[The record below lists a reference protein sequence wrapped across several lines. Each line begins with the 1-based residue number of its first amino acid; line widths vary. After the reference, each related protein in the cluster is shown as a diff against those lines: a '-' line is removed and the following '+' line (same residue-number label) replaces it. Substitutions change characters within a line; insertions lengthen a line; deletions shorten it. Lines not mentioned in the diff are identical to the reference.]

1 MPDVRSLRPHRA
13 PRTTG
18 AAATLLAAALLLTGL
33 GACGGPTPP
42 PSNVSTDPARA
53 VSAEVGRDGGELE
66 TTAADG
72 TRYHL
77 EVPPGALLARTTLT
91 MAPVTGIADFPAAA
105 GVAAGVDLGPDGLTL
120 FVPAILTVEPN
131 AGVDGLVGFAYVGD
145 GEGLHLQPSFA
156 NGGAATFRLSSFSG
170 YGLGAFTLAEIQ
182 SLPVPSDVGAAA
194 RQALALLVA
203 SGDDLD
209 AEVIELILLV
219 WYVDG
224 LAPLLALAEV
234 DPGTNDADYLRAET
248 EYLQWVDAVMTFDIF
263 FTPPVLRDLL
273 ASERD
278 AAISSLAAALRRGFE
293 VHNDACL
300 ATADAGT
307 ALGHAY
313 QAARFARAATSLG
326 LDDPALFLD
335 RDYLWSLYCLTV
347 EIDEV
352 DFPDTL
358 RPGDTGVLDLRGGYR
373 LGGGPLRTDP
383 PLRYRIEFEGGVGF
397 ADLTGYAN
405 ASGAY
410 LVDVTWPALA
420 DTLTLDVDAC
430 FDWEGGLVL
439 SDADVCAETTIE
451 RTPSEEEEGEPSITV
466 FADAR
471 VVAEAYLNVSSDPPQ
486 RPYYVLDQDYAPL
499 SPPNPG
505 SFDIDLSVSGSG
517 GAAGAVGS
525 SQATVVGDAGLVV
538 GAGGAT
544 FTMSVEV
551 FARGSMSSTPA
562 SDEAVVVGWGSA
574 SGGMTVV
581 VEGTSASY
589 TLNVAITYD
598 APLAPSSE
606 GAYVA
611 LDGLVDRDDI
621 RSSTVVVESGILP
634 PGTYSFGAG
643 LVAEAGF
650 YANPALEYG
659 DLFDFPEELNA
670 TLEVTF
676 SVSQ

>member
-1 MPDVRSLRPHRA
+1 MSDVRSPRPPRA
-13 PRTTG
+13 PR
-18 AAATLLAAALLLTGL
+18 AHRAIATLLAAALVLAWIS
-33 GACGGPTPP
+33 ACGGATPP
-42 PSNVSTDPARA
+42 PSNVSTDASRA
-53 VSAEVGRDGGELE
+53 VSAEIGLDGGELE

-72 TRYHL
+72 TRYRL

-131 AGVDGLVGFAYVGD
+131 AGVDGLFGFAYVGD

-182 SLPVPSDVGAAA
+182 SLPVPSDAGAAA

-209 AEVIELILLV
+209 AETIALILLV
-219 WYVDG
+219 WYADG
-224 LAPLLALAEV
+224 LAPLLTLAEV

-248 EYLQWVDAVMTFDIF
+248 EYLQWVDAVMSFDIF

-335 RDYLWSLYCLTV
+335 RDYLWSLYCLSV
-347 EIDEV
+347 EIDEA

-358 RPGDTGVLDLRGGYR
+358 RPGDTGVLELRGGYR
-373 LGGGPLRTDP
+373 LGDGPLRTDP
-383 PLRYRIEFEGGVGF
+383 PLRYRVAFEGGGGF

-410 LVDVTWPALA
+410 VVDVTWPALA

-439 SDADVCAETTIE
+439 SGADVCDETTIE
-451 RTPSEEEEGEPSITV
+451 RTPAEEGEPSLTV
-466 FADAR
+466 FASANG
-471 VVAEAYLNVSSDPPQ
+471 VVNAYLNVATNPSTTVYS
-486 RPYYVLDQDYAPL
+486 VLDQDSASL
-499 SPPNPG
+499 GPPNPG
-505 SFDIDLSVSGSG
+505 SFDLDLSASGSG
-517 GAAGAVGS
+517 GAAGAAGS
-525 SQATVVGDAGLVV
+525 SQATVVGDAGLVG
-538 GAGGAT
+538 GAGSAT

-551 FARGSMSSTPA
+551 SARGSLSSTPP
-562 SDEAVVVGWGSA
+562 SNEAVAVGFGAA

-589 TLNVAITYD
+589 TLNVVITYD
-598 APLAPSSE
+598 APLAPGSD
-606 GAYVA
+606 GAYVS
-611 LDGLVDRDDI
+611 LGKIVDRDDI
-621 RSSTVVVESGILP
+621 RSSTTVVESGILP

-643 LVAEAGF
+643 LVAEAGVLV
-650 YANPALEYG
+650 NPGADYG

-670 TLEVTF
+670 TMEVTF